1 MTHQMGLAPDEVED
15 LKRRLRQHDQM
26 YATMQQQGKPFEAL
40 EHLEKGLFVR
50 KELHGADHP
59 EVGKVC
65 QVFTTSCNTLA
76 MNSLQR
82 GMPRILPCQGGP
94 RAVLWLPGWPL
105 QGRQQAPCVPCKSQS
120 SRSFRA
126 HPLSLLNPTLLPLHN
141 ALRRQSPAGIRAA
154 QEGRDLDVAVWLH
167 NGQKNAHEAASGDL
181 QQFWLLLQ
189 ASW

>member
-1 MTHQMGLAPDEVED
+1 MANRPGLAPDEVDD

-50 KELHGADHP
+50 KELHGPDHP

-82 GMPRILPCQGGP
+82 GMPAQYTTNVPHVSCVFAPP
-94 RAVLWLPGWPL
+94 RAFTALWS
-105 QGRQQAPCVPCKSQS
+105 CY
-120 SRSFRA
+120 
-126 HPLSLLNPTLLPLHN
+126 
-141 ALRRQSPAGIRAA
+141 A
-154 QEGRDLDVAVWLH
+154 QPFPHKPKRNFKGEF
-167 NGQKNAHEAASGDL
+167 STC
-181 QQFWLLLQ
+181 
-189 ASW
+189 

>member
-1 MTHQMGLAPDEVED
+1 MSHQTGLAPDEVED

-82 GMPRILPCQGGP
+82 GMARILPCQGGL
-94 RAVLWLPGWPL
+94 RAVL
-105 QGRQQAPCVPCKSQS
+105 
-120 SRSFRA
+120 
-126 HPLSLLNPTLLPLHN
+126 
-141 ALRRQSPAGIRAA
+141 
-154 QEGRDLDVAVWLH
+154 
-167 NGQKNAHEAASGDL
+167 
-181 QQFWLLLQ
+181 
-189 ASW
+189 

>member
-1 MTHQMGLAPDEVED
+1 MAGLAPDEVDD

-82 GMPRILPCQGGP
+82 GTLQSVLARAEGGEGSCS
-94 RAVLWLPGWPL
+94 AVP
-105 QGRQQAPCVPCKSQS
+105 A
-120 SRSFRA
+120 
-126 HPLSLLNPTLLPLHN
+126 SLLVVQVAP
-141 ALRRQSPAGIRAA
+141 RPAGAA
-154 QEGRDLDVAVWLH
+154 RRTH
-167 NGQKNAHEAASGDL
+167 
-181 QQFWLLLQ
+181 
-189 ASW
+189 

>member
-1 MTHQMGLAPDEVED
+1 MVQEGLAPDEADD

-50 KELHGADHP
+50 KELHGPDHP

-82 GMPRILPCQGGP
+82 GTVERTGRAWHIYARAFANASVRESRLASHLVGP
-94 RAVLWLPGWPL
+94 G
-105 QGRQQAPCVPCKSQS
+105 S
-120 SRSFRA
+120 
-126 HPLSLLNPTLLPLHN
+126 PTR
-141 ALRRQSPAGIRAA
+141 LRR
-154 QEGRDLDVAVWLH
+154 LDRV
-167 NGQKNAHEAASGDL
+167 
-181 QQFWLLLQ
+181 
-189 ASW
+189 